1 MYRLNQKVQP
11 NGWCILNKCIYFHKD
26 LNEVKRELCERVQ
39 KGIPVKDLNISKD
52 IEFDFECGVVIRD
65 DEAST

>member
-1 MYRLNQKVQP
+1 MYRLNQNVQP
-11 NGWCILNKCIYFHKD
+11 NGWSILNKCIYFHKD

-52 IEFDFECGVVIRD
+52 I
-65 DEAST
+65 